1 MYFNYL
7 KELIVIINLFFFY
20 LIKVINIF
28 SIYLYPVYF
37 NISLVEY
44 TFF

>member
-20 LIKVINIF
+20 LIKFINIF